1 MNDRLYCF
9 YDLAISPSTYD
20 FFTFLVLC
28 EQQRT
33 RDDFGEI
40 EIIFVAGPNK
50 GYKEG
55 GIRSFEENDQ
65 LFRNVLLPGCQLLPS
80 IKATRFESDRTK
92 ITTHDFPTDS
102 IFPLG
107 YSINQPIPDYM
118 YNGIVASH
126 FIGEKPIQFV
136 APDYALNSIQS
147 YLENNHFHN
156 KKLLVLTTR
165 ELSRSDD
172 SCLRSIHHKTWTDF
186 FKDLDK
192 DQWQP
197 IIIRDTSA
205 TFSNKPLFKDVP
217 EIDFA
222 SHHLHLRCA
231 IYQKAFINFCK
242 PNGPTILQMFGPK
255 PMVQFIELDDDF
267 NAMSESYFEKNLGM
281 CVGSQSPL
289 TEKNKIFFWGKEN
302 KEIIFEMMEL
312 ANNVDKKTP
321 SETHDYFNVQN
332 LANVADTSF
341 RYALSKI
348 TFDIRH
354 EHLKVFYLRDNLINK
369 KILNGKLSLDIISD
383 LEGISLPIGM
393 RKGVI
398 KNYEKCKIPLDSAES
413 YKN

>member
-9 YDLAISPSTYD
+9 YDLAVSPSTYD

-28 EQQRT
+28 EQQRI
-33 RDDFGEI
+33 RDNFGEI
-40 EIIFVAGPNK
+40 EIIFVASPNK

-55 GIRSFEENDQ
+55 GARSFEENDQ

-107 YSINQPIPDYM
+107 YCINQPIPDYM

-126 FIGEKPIQFV
+126 FIGEKPVRFV
-136 APDYALNSIQS
+136 APDYAVNSIES

-172 SCLRSIHHKTWTDF
+172 SGLRSINHKAWTDF
-186 FKDLDK
+186 FKGLDK
-192 DQWQP
+192 NQWQP

-205 TFSNKPLFKDVP
+205 TFSNKPLFGDIP

-242 PNGPTILQMFGPK
+242 PNGPGFLALFGSK
-255 PMVQFIELDDDF
+255 PMVQFIELDNDF
-267 NAMSESYFEKNLGM
+267 IAMSENWYKHNLGM
-281 CVGSQSPL
+281 SMGAHFPL
-289 TEKNKIFFWGKEN
+289 TEKNKIVFWGNES
-302 KEIIFEMMEL
+302 KEIISEMMEL

-321 SETHDYFNVQN
+321 SETHDYFNIQN
-332 LANVADTSF
+332 LAHVADTSF
-341 RYALSKI
+341 RYALLKI

-354 EHLKVFYLRDNLINK
+354 EHLKVFYLRDNLIQK
-369 KILNGKLSLDIISD
+369 KILNGKSSLDIISD

-393 RKGVI
+393 RKEVI
-398 KNYEKCKIPLDSAES
+398 KNYEKFKIPLNYA
-413 YKN
+413 